1 MVSYWIPAR
10 NLDIVATRR
19 LLENKNATNKK
30 K

>member
-10 NLDIVATRR
+10 NLDIVGTRR